1 MKEQGNTGKGV
12 RQKQL
17 YHFLSVD
24 VTHTLKTHLVHVA
37 KTQCQSQKKEAAE
50 YDSYA
55 LYGGH
60 GNPWKRWDKA
70 GKIQHTVEAAWK
82 ALGY

>member
-1 MKEQGNTGKGV
+1 MKEEVKRGKHA

-17 YHFLSVD
+17 YHFLSVE
-24 VTHTLKTHLVHVA
+24 VTRTLKTHLVHVA
-37 KTQCQSQKKEAAE
+37 KTQCQSQKTEAAE
-50 YDSYA
+50 YDSHA

-60 GNPWKRWDKA
+60 GNLWKRQDKA
-70 GKIQHTVEAAWK
+70 GKIQHTIEAACK